1 MRAAAFSREPSASER
16 HADAAL
22 LVQLHLLLAFILLVR
37 FIAAA
42 DGATASPVAHA
53 LSAAFVLYSIT
64 LLLLGRRA
72 LPPRLERVM
81 LLADLVW
88 ISAMIHTSGGGTSP
102 LFPFYV
108 FTVILAAFRFGR
120 DAALGATLA
129 ATLLYGLA
137 ALAHASALDPVRV
150 GTRAIFLLS
159 LGVMVANLGEANLRQ
174 QRRLALLRDVLGFAN
189 PRFGVD
195 HTVANIMERC
205 RLHFGA
211 DACLLVARR
220 ARSQHYELRIA
231 GQRAPQIL
239 PADNPLCLAGQA
251 GIVLFRGAMLPW
263 LGGRASLQ
271 RLDADGRWH
280 TAAGADGEPLAA
292 LCNARSFISVP
303 LTFRGGAV
311 RVNLCTGARHFDRA
325 DALFLEHVI
334 AQVLPAIENV
344 YLLDR
349 MASLAAL
356 RERRAIGHDLHDSAV
371 QPYIG
376 LNTMLAALR
385 RKAGADNPLRADIEE
400 LAAMSAQVVDDLR
413 QFAHTF
419 RRGGARGAGALID
432 APLRR
437 QLLRAKQWYDV
448 DVRLELHGAA
458 GMGDRLSAAV
468 LQLAHE
474 GISNICKHTDA
485 RRARLC
491 ICCDQ
496 TGVHLDIENESA
508 QPACAFVPRSITA
521 RASALGGSTAV
532 RHLTGATVVH
542 IEIPA

>member
-1 MRAAAFSREPSASER
+1 MRAAALSCDPGTSER
-16 HADAAL
+16 RADAAL

-37 FIAAA
+37 FIAEA
-42 DGATASPVAHA
+42 DGEAAAPAARMLAVAFA
-53 LSAAFVLYSIT
+53 FYSVTLFVL
-64 LLLLGRRA
+64 GRDA
-72 LPPRLERVM
+72 LPVRLERAM
-81 LLADLVW
+81 LLADIVW
-88 ISAMIHTSGGGTSP
+88 ISAMIHASGGGTSP

-108 FTVILAAFRFGR
+108 FTIILAAFRFGR
-120 DAALGATLA
+120 MAALGATFA
-129 ATLLYGLA
+129 ATLLYGVA
-137 ALAHASALDPVRV
+137 ALAQASPLDLLRV
-150 GTRAIFLLS
+150 GTRAAFLLS
-159 LGVMVANLGEANLRQ
+159 LGAMVANLGEANLRQ

-195 HTVANIMERC
+195 HTVANIMEHC

-220 ARSQHYELRIA
+220 ARSRNYELRIA

-239 PADNPLCLAGQA
+239 PPENPLCLAGQA
-251 GIVLFRGAMLPW
+251 GIVLFRDAVLPG

-271 RLDADGRWH
+271 RLVADGRWR
-280 TAAGADGEPLAA
+280 TGAGTDGEAVAA
-292 LCNARSFISVP
+292 LCGARSFISIPVS
-303 LTFRGGAV
+303 FRGGVV
-311 RVNLCTGARHFDRA
+311 RVTLCAGTRRFDRA

-349 MASLAAL
+349 LASLAAL
-356 RERRAIGHDLHDSAV
+356 RERRTIGHDLHDSAV

-376 LNTMLAALR
+376 LNTMLASLR

-400 LAAMSAQVVDDLR
+400 LAAKSAQVVDDLR
-413 QFAHTF
+413 QFAQGF
-419 RRGGARGAGALID
+419 RRGRARAADGLID

-448 DVRLELHGAA
+448 DVRLELHGTA
-458 GMGDRLSAAV
+458 GMGDRMAAAV

-485 RRARLC
+485 RRAHLR
-491 ICCDQ
+491 ICCNQ
-496 TGVHLDIENESA
+496 AGVRLEIENECA
-508 QPACAFVPRSITA
+508 QPPCEFVPRSITA
-521 RASALGGSTAV
+521 RASALGGSTAIL
-532 RHLTGATVVH
+532 HQAGATIVQV
-542 IEIPA
+542 EIPA

>member
-1 MRAAAFSREPSASER
+1 MSAAAISCEPGAIER
-16 HADAAL
+16 RADAAL

-37 FIAAA
+37 FIADA
-42 DGATASPVAHA
+42 DGNAASP
-53 LSAAFVLYSIT
+53 AARVLAGAFALYSIT
-64 LLLLGRRA
+64 LFLLGRHT
-72 LPPRLERVM
+72 LPPLLERAM
-81 LLADLVW
+81 LLADIVW
-88 ISAMIHTSGGGTSP
+88 ISAMIQASGGGTSP

-120 DAALGATLA
+120 DAALAATLA
-129 ATLLYGLA
+129 ATMLYGVA
-137 ALAHASALDPVRV
+137 ALAHASPLDLVRV

-159 LGVMVANLGEANLRQ
+159 LGAMVANLGEANLRQ
-174 QRRLALLRDVLGFAN
+174 QRRLELLRDVLGIAN

-220 ARSQHYELRIA
+220 ARSRHYALRIT
-231 GQRAPQIL
+231 GQRSPQIL

-251 GIVLFRGAMLPW
+251 GIVLFRGAALPW

-271 RLDADGRWH
+271 RLDADGRWR
-280 TAAGADGEPLAA
+280 TAAGTDGEPVAA

-303 LTFRGGAV
+303 VTFRGGAV
-311 RVNLCTGARHFDRA
+311 RVTLCASARRFDRA
-325 DALFLEHVI
+325 DARFLEHVI

-349 MASLAAL
+349 LASLAAL
-356 RERRAIGHDLHDSAV
+356 RERRAMGHDLHDSAV

-376 LNTMLAALR
+376 LNSMLAALC
-385 RKAGADNPLRADIEE
+385 RKAGADNPVRADIEE
-400 LAAMSAQVVDDLR
+400 LAAKSAQVVDDLR
-413 QFAHTF
+413 QFAQGF

-437 QLLRAKQWYDV
+437 QLLRAKQWYDL
-448 DVRLELHGAA
+448 DVRLDLEGAA
-458 GMGDRLSAAV
+458 GMGDRLAAAV

-485 RRARLC
+485 RRARLS

-496 TGVHLDIENESA
+496 AGVRLDIENESA
-508 QPACAFVPRSITA
+508 KPARPFVPRSIAA
-521 RASALGGSTAV
+521 RANALGGSTIV
-532 RHLTGATVVH
+532 RHRAGATIVH
-542 IEIPA
+542 VEIPA